1 MTAGYFAGTLFAESG
16 FHPLY
21 IGAAVMTGRHR
32 GWESDGCVSIPSTSG
47 RR

>member
-1 MTAGYFAGTLFAESG
+1 MDPAQVAEEVS

-21 IGAAVMTGRHR
+21 IGAAVMTGDLTAMVSNL
-32 GWESDGCVSIPSTSG
+32 EKVSIPSTSG